1 MSNNKNICDC
11 YYCEGKYCYRIDARD
26 CEGHID
32 ILVTECE
39 EHPDCEHKQLES
51 KKQEC
56 KNLNLKIIELN
67 AMNNTLREECKNCK
81 EIEELKEKIKAYDEV
96 YSNHDLLN
104 ERNKYKQILADV
116 KDILRIN
123 KEELNECLYNDI
135 YGQILQKISE
145 VLHVEND

>member
-1 MSNNKNICDC
+1 MPNNKNICDC

-32 ILVTECE
+32 ILITECE

-116 KDILRIN
+116 KEILRIN

-135 YGQILQKISE
+135 DEQILQKISE
-145 VLHVEND
+145 AEDV